1 MHSVEVPKVNGAR
14 ARGIE
19 TVLIRVPGHRDYV
32 AVVRGAVAQ
41 LGARLGYTVSELID
55 LRLAVDEACSQ
66 LVGGVPP
73 DGPARGYLEC
83 RLRVGVGT
91 LQVTVVASAADVE
104 TPDRDGFGWNVL
116 TALVDSLS
124 WANDGVTARIDMVK
138 SHSAGVR

>member
-1 MHSVEVPKVNGAR
+1 MPSVEVPKVD
-14 ARGIE
+14 GIRTHGVE
-19 TVLIRVPGHRDYV
+19 SVLVRVPAHRDYV
-32 AVVRGAVAQ
+32 AVVRAAVAQ

-66 LVGGVPP
+66 LVGGVPL
-73 DGPARGYLEC
+73 DGPPQGYLEC
-83 RLRVGVGT
+83 RLRVGLGT
-91 LQVTVVASAADVE
+91 LQVTVVASAAGVE

-124 WANDGVTARIDMVK
+124 WANDGVTARIDLVK

>member
-1 MHSVEVPKVNGAR
+1 MHSVKVPKVNGIR

-19 TVLIRVPGHRDYV
+19 SVLIRVPAYRDYV
-32 AVVRGAVAQ
+32 AVIRAAVAQ

-55 LRLAVDEACSQ
+55 LRLAVDEACCR
-66 LVGGVPP
+66 LIGGDHL
-73 DGPARGYLEC
+73 DGPSEGHLEC

-91 LQVTVVASAADVE
+91 LQATVVAPAAGVE
-104 TPDRDGFGWNVL
+104 TPDRDGFGWNIL

-138 SHSAGVR
+138 SHSAPIR